1 MEYTRYICTSPLQIP
16 VSSLI
21 WNGLHTTWRNWVRI
35 SESTLWIWVVTK
47 AAVTKL
53 VWICTRS
60 LSVTA
65 TTTIT
70 PQTTALWCHLITLPW
85 QHHYLSR
92 LKICIENG
100 SVIMVRK
107 RLNSSLFKNWFGC
120 FDCSFIGY
128 TVTWKWILSS
138 LIMLSLNVFD

>member
-1 MEYTRYICTSPLQIP
+1 MEYTQYICTSPLQIP

-21 WNGLHTTWRNWVRI
+21 WNGSHITWRNWVRI
-35 SESTLWIWVVTK
+35 SESTPWIWVVTR

-70 PQTTALWCHLITLPW
+70 PQTTALWCHLITSPW
-85 QHHYLSR
+85 QHHYPSR

-100 SVIMVRK
+100 SVIMVREG
-107 RLNSSLFKNWFGC
+107 LFTFYKLIWLFWLQFYWVYRYLKMN
-120 FDCSFIGY
+120 
-128 TVTWKWILSS
+128 S
-138 LIMLSLNVFD
+138 LIILSLNVFN